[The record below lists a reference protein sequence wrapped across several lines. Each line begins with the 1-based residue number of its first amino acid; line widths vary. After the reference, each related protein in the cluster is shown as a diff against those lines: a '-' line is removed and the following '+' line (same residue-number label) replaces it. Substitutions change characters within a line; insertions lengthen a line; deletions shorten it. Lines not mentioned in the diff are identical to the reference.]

1 MWLSGGL
8 ETVDLMVETKDELL
22 TSTNVIVLVEVTLTG
37 EVLGEVTVEDF
48 RKNSGLPNTVL
59 IVELINRWNA
69 GEGTGGNGAK
79 AQLIVRADELNRSNY
94 RNSED

>member
-1 MWLSGGL
+1 MP
-8 ETVDLMVETKDELL
+8 DNADNPL
-22 TSTNVIVLVEVTLTG
+22 TSTSVIVLVEVTMGG

-59 IVELINRWNA
+59 IVELVNRWNA

-79 AQLIVRADELNRSNY
+79 AQLIVRSDEHNRSNY
-94 RNSED
+94 GYSED